1 MHLPT
6 KVSRSGVLYNLLRE
20 AILNGELGPG
30 ERLVEDAI
38 AREAKVSRTPV
49 REALHRLESDGL
61 VQPSSQGVVVTAHS
75 EDELYDLC
83 IARLGIEGLV
93 ARLAAGARTELDV
106 ANFDHIIEETRRATT
121 LADVPRLVELNH
133 AFHEAVWRAGRNR
146 YLANELRLLR
156 SLIERLQPTTLRV
169 RSRQLEAYR
178 QHLDLADAVR
188 HGDASG
194 AEAIARRHFET
205 AMAIRLSAKVQDL
218 TSAASDLVDRGAS
231 S

>member
-1 MHLPT
+1 MHLPS

-20 AILNGELGPG
+20 AILSGELGPG

-61 VQPSSQGVVVTAHS
+61 VQPSSQGMVVTAHS

-83 IARLGIEGLV
+83 VARLGIEGLV

-106 ANFDHIIEETRRATT
+106 ANFEHIIEETRVATD

-146 YLANELRLLR
+146 YLASELRLLR
-156 SLIERLQPTTLRV
+156 GLIERLQPTTLSV
-169 RSRQLEAYR
+169 RSRQLQAYR
-178 QHLDLADAVR
+178 EHVDLADAVG
-188 HGDASG
+188 HGDAAS
-194 AEAIARRHFET
+194 AESIARGHFET
-205 AMAIRLSAKVQDL
+205 AMAIRLSGKVHGLAVGGDNHDRE
-218 TSAASDLVDRGAS
+218 AST
-231 S
+231 